1 MMMFSRHKLHL
12 ALSVST
18 LVLPQTQLSIAQS
31 VAQTLNATSACIA
44 RIEYIADD
52 SGAEL
57 GSYERISPDG
67 RFILRSFSGSRLGEV
82 ILVEI
87 VNTAQGKRLVHHA
100 TPLKNEAFPV
110 QGSWRYLVN
119 PNGDH
124 YLLDDMLKHGTQAK
138 PKFRGGMTGFYAAAA
153 ELEPDAQGK
162 ARIRSL
168 SWPNANAS
176 SNGNK
181 NSMQGI
187 GALSVRTI
195 TVDTATHRIT
205 ADTGAQFICSE
216 RRLQDGTQY
225 GLPMLSVDGHEFS
238 AVPQSPRQGEQTM
251 RVYGLGSD
259 INAPRCELKADLQFA
274 SGKATF
280 GFAQSGGSGGA
291 DLVFEYRG
299 DVWWYNRVLNDSF
312 NLADY
317 ARITRVG
324 AFPGITQDGRVI
336 VAATWLEG
344 VDTQCKDAMPN
355 ASAPR
360 ECKLRNGY
368 AIIDPYQSVA
378 YRKHDN
384 KRITSESK
392 SCVKR

>member
-1 MMMFSRHKLHL
+1 MNTIHSKPCISLMLISSLCL
-12 ALSVST
+12 A
-18 LVLPQTQLSIAQS
+18 QLSAAAQ
-31 VAQTLNATSACIA
+31 ACIP

-52 SGAEL
+52 SSAQL

-67 RFILRSFSGSRLGEV
+67 RYILRSFSGHRLSEV
-82 ILVEI
+82 TLAEI
-87 VNTAQGKRLVHHA
+87 VDTPTGKSIVHHA

-124 YLLDDMLKHGTQAK
+124 YLLADILKDGAKAK
-138 PKFRGGMTGFYAAAA
+138 PRFRGGMTGFYAAAA
-153 ELEPDAQGK
+153 ELPADAQGHI
-162 ARIRSL
+162 RIRSF
-168 SWPNANAS
+168 SWPNS
-176 SNGNK
+176 GGGNK
-181 NSMQGI
+181 AQAQGI

-195 TVDTATHRIT
+195 TVDSTAHRIT

-225 GLPMLSVDGHEFS
+225 GLPMISVDGTEFS
-238 AVPQSPRQGEQTM
+238 AVPQSPREGAQTM

-280 GFAQSGGSGGA
+280 GFVQSGGSGGA

-299 DVWWYNRVLNDSF
+299 DVWWFNRVLNDSF

-324 AFPGITQDGRVI
+324 AFPGITQNGRVI

-344 VDTQCKDAMPN
+344 VDAQCKDAMPN

-384 KRITSESK
+384 KGMSSESK
-392 SCVKR
+392 PCVKR